1 MPRPCTTYDAFKVSS
16 HHAMALG
23 ASFFRA
29 RAESFPQNC
38 LNQAQSA
45 TNNNDLFMACNH
57 RTRNA
62 LVIFIGS
69 SSTSAHLPALLP
81 SLSSRRIKNNRR
93 NLFSSARAIP
103 SYLSLSPA
111 KKKKHEHC
119 TDQQFSYSGH
129 RSHCVRS
136 HSTSRRSDSDDSK
149 DYSGSA
155 VFASTLSSIY
165 QDQQARSKARAK
177 PESDNS
183 RPSQGNK
190 NGRRDLSYDRSFDRD
205 QRARKRATT
214 SKTIEPQKVREPW
227 QVQKS
232 ALSNKFGTANWQPR
246 KRLSPDAL
254 EGIRGLHAEDPD
266 TFDTAT
272 LAARFEISPEAI
284 RRILKSKWRPNDEEE
299 DERRARW
306 ERRGQRIWSSM
317 SELGIK
323 PPKKWRQG
331 SRTVQEELGTVS
343 GDKSDPLPLSERI
356 L

>member
-1 MPRPCTTYDAFKVSS
+1 
-16 HHAMALG
+16 
-23 ASFFRA
+23 
-29 RAESFPQNC
+29 
-38 LNQAQSA
+38 
-45 TNNNDLFMACNH
+45 MACNN
-57 RTRNA
+57 RTRHA
-62 LVIFIGS
+62 LVIFIGR
-69 SSTSAHLPALLP
+69 SSTPAHLPALLP
-81 SLSSRRIKNNRR
+81 GLSSPRIKTNRG

-103 SYLSLSPA
+103 PHPWLSPG

-119 TDQQFSYSGH
+119 IDHQSLYSGH
-129 RSHCVRS
+129 RK
-136 HSTSRRSDSDDSK
+136 HSTSQNLVSNDSK
-149 DYSGSA
+149 NHSGSA

-165 QDQQARSKARAK
+165 QDQEARSKARAN
-177 PESDNS
+177 PESDHS
-183 RPSQGNK
+183 RPSQERK
-190 NGRRDLSYDRSFDRD
+190 NGRHDRSYDKSYDRSFDRD
-205 QRARKRATT
+205 QRAKKRTT
-214 SKTIEPQKVREPW
+214 SSKTVEPQKVREPW

-232 ALSNKFGTANWQPR
+232 ALSNKFGSASWQPR

-323 PPKKWRQG
+323 PPKKWRQD
-331 SRTVQEELGTVS
+331 SRPVPEELGTVS
-343 GDKSDPLPLSERI
+343 GDQSDPLPLSERI